1 MGQNR
6 NDDLDDRNLL
16 GPLVGDG
23 RPMLLI
29 IAGALLFAGGLAM
42 FLAATGDL
50 LPQDTHYLGL
60 TADQLRSVANGRVTD
75 FMIHDR
81 ASFGGTLFG
90 LGILYTWLTVFPL
103 ARGEQWAWWTWLFS
117 GVAGFLTF
125 FAYLGYGYLD
135 TWHGI
140 GTLLMLP
147 VYVVGMVRARRLVLG
162 PLDVR
167 CLLRPG
173 GWLGRDRFGLGRVL
187 LMAGA
192 AAVAAGGL
200 IILRIGV
207 GDTFVPE
214 DLHFIGQTAA
224 QIHAVNPRLVPLLAH
239 DRAGFGG
246 GVFTM
251 GLVTM
256 LCLWCA
262 RPSRHLHQA
271 VALAG
276 FFSLGATFVVHAA
289 VGYTNLFH
297 LAPPA
302 VGALCLIFGL
312 ALEHPGVRPTR

>member
-1 MGQNR
+1 M
-6 NDDLDDRNLL
+6 
-16 GPLVGDG
+16 
-23 RPMLLI
+23 
-29 IAGALLFAGGLAM
+29 LFAGGLAM

-50 LPQDTHYLGL
+50 LPQDVHYLGL

-81 ASFGGTLFG
+81 ASFGGTLFV

-103 ARGEQWAWWTWLFS
+103 ARGERWAWWTWLLS
-117 GVAGFLTF
+117 GVAGFSTF
-125 FAYLGYGYLD
+125 LAYLGYGYLD

-140 GTLLMLP
+140 GTLLLLP
-147 VYVVGMVRARRLVLG
+147 VYAGGMVRARKLVIE

-167 CLLRPG
+167 CLLRSG
-173 GWLGRDRFGLGRVL
+173 GWLGRDRFGLGRLL

-192 AAVAAGGL
+192 AAVAASGL

-214 DLHFIGQTAA
+214 DLQFIGRTAT

-251 GLVTM
+251 GVVTM

-271 VALAG
+271 IALAG
-276 FFSLGATFVVHAA
+276 LFSLGATFVVHAA
-289 VGYTNLFH
+289 VGYTNVLH

-302 VGALCLIFGL
+302 VGALCLVVGL
-312 ALEHPGVRPTR
+312 VLEHPGLRSPRHGPEAAITPVGP